1 MAGGR
6 RAAGGRERPRRKTGE
21 RMMSMAKVYAFVSDG
36 MEEVECLAVCD
47 VLVRAGIEVKLVSI
61 MGKKQVT
68 GSHGFRIEA
77 DELFEDI
84 RDDADVL
91 FLPGGLPGTNHLKEH
106 EGLAELL
113 KQHSAAGKRL
123 AAICAAP
130 SVLGG
135 LGLLKEHRAT
145 CFPGF
150 EDQLLGAQCTGEG
163 VVTDDLI
170 TTGRGMGYS
179 IDLGLELVRI
189 LKDKETADA
198 LKKKIQYDHGEKH
211 GK

>member
-1 MAGGR
+1 
-6 RAAGGRERPRRKTGE
+6 
-21 RMMSMAKVYAFVSDG
+21 MMSMAKVYAFVSDG

-61 MGKKQVT
+61 MGKKQVI

-84 RDDADVL
+84 RDEADVL

-113 KQHSAAGKRL
+113 KRHSAAGKRL

-135 LGLLKEHRAT
+135 LGLLKDHRAT

-150 EDQLLGAQCTGEG
+150 EDQLSGARCTGEG
-163 VVTDDLI
+163 VVTDGLI

-189 LKDKETADA
+189 LKDEETADT
-198 LKKKIQYDHGEKH
+198 LKKKIQYDRVGHVG
-211 GK
+211 